1 MNCIVTLFGEWIYC
15 RNVGGEFQHI
25 HNRVIYITYICRILV
40 NKRLTQYGKAREL
53 KPFDEFVLF
62 PLFLSS
68 SCAFSLVL
76 REVIE
81 VVGEL
86 FHFFFFYLF
95 FCCFF
100 FFFFFF
106 CVVPSCPTFSSGLS
120 EAYFSPK
127 VLKKLTK
134 RVIDFDKDL
143 KEIL

>member
-86 FHFFFFYLF
+86 FYFFFFYLF
-95 FCCFF
+95 CFSFF
-100 FFFFFF
+100 FFFFLCGSLMSHFF
-106 CVVPSCPTFSSGLS
+106 EWAVRSLLFSKGSQKADQKG
-120 EAYFSPK
+120 YRF
-127 VLKKLTK
+127 
-134 RVIDFDKDL
+134 
-143 KEIL
+143 

>member
-68 SCAFSLVL
+68 SCAFYLVL

-86 FHFFFFYLF
+86 FYFFFFYLF
-95 FCCFF
+95 FCCLFLFF
-100 FFFFFF
+100 IFSVWFPH
-106 CVVPSCPTFSSGLS
+106 VPLFRVGCQKPTFLQR
-120 EAYFSPK
+120 FSK
-127 VLKKLTK
+127 S
-134 RVIDFDKDL
+134 
-143 KEIL
+143 